1 MENNAYNRMIS
12 GEIDDI
18 VRKYVHY
25 QQKTGK
31 EMRDDAL
38 VPLTKP
44 LTAYG
49 KGQMEG
55 GNIFDD
61 VLSGVSGA
69 VKTAAQFAPLLALG
83 KKGRR
88 KGGEFKTVPIRQLAP
103 ANIRAPSRPIRS
115 GNGSYARAIGSGAM
129 DNDMFEKK
137 AGSLLGSIVPFGNL
151 LGLGEDG
158 KVAGRRRGRPCKST
172 KTAGSLLGSVIPFG
186 NLLGLGEDEKV
197 AGRRRGRPCKSTKTA
212 GSLLGS
218 IVPFGNLLGL
228 GEDGKVAGR
237 RRGRPCK
244 STKKG
249 GSLGIFGLGEE
260 AKVAGKRK
268 PGRPRKAGSIGVDLM
283 AETKNNLLTQKK
295 KGGSFLSDLVG
306 AVQSVPSA
314 VRQTKGVARDIQDI
328 QNILKGK
335 QARTRTR
342 KTRKTR
348 RGAGVFDDI
357 LSGIGSTIKTTA
369 ETLPAALQ
377 LGKMFG
383 MGEQEKV
390 GEGVVGDLFEGV
402 KSTIRSIP
410 GALKQ
415 SLDVARDVKDI
426 HKILKGGKKHNK
438 RKASSWVEHCKAFAK
453 KNNMSFKDAMKDP
466 RCKNSYKK

>member
-186 NLLGLGEDEKV
+186 NLLGLGEDE
-197 AGRRRGRPCKSTKTA
+197 
-212 GSLLGS
+212 
-218 IVPFGNLLGL
+218 
-228 GEDGKVAGR
+228 KVAGR